1 MIGRKHS
8 RSLISR
14 LEALESKKPGALIF
28 EVTLDD
34 GSSKRVN
41 FSELMAMKEGSCF
54 EDGVY
59 NTGFPEWRIVEGND
73 LRNCQ
78 KIIFKFEA

>member
-1 MIGRKHS
+1 MKSI
-8 RSLISR
+8 ISR
-14 LEALESKKPGALIF
+14 LEALEAKRPGTLIF

-41 FSELMAMKEGSCF
+41 FSELMAMKEDPRF

-59 NTGFPEWRIVEGND
+59 YTGFPEWRIVEGNNLSQLD
-73 LRNCQ
+73 LLLGS
-78 KIIFKFEA
+78 IGGVV